1 MIKKPAVSVIITAFK
16 EPRTIG
22 KAIKSILEQIDKKKD
37 QLLVVAPD
45 EETLGVARKFS
56 SPVEVLR
63 DKGKGK
69 PAALNLAF
77 GRVKGEIA
85 VLTDGDIWVEK
96 RAVRAL
102 VEKFKNPEVGIIS
115 GRPIPANNRKDF
127 FGFWAYLLT
136 ETAHYLRVKRIKRNQ
151 FIDCSGYLLAIRKN
165 LLSKIPP
172 ETLTEDAY
180 LSQKV
185 CQAGFKTSYAPEAKV
200 YVKFPANFR
209 DWLKQKTRSVGGA
222 RKQFVPGISK
232 MRGWRQELKG
242 GVFLFSLC
250 KTPKEWLYLLLL
262 FGARFYLWL
271 VIFWKLHLQK
281 SSFETIWQRVESTK

>member
-1 MIKKPAVSVIITAFK
+1 MVKKPAVSVIITAFRESK
-16 EPRTIG
+16 TIG
-22 KAIKSILEQIDKKKD
+22 RATRSVLEQINKEKD

-45 EETLGVARKFS
+45 EETLRVARKFS
-56 SPVEVLR
+56 PLAEALQ

-77 GRVKGEIA
+77 KQTRGKIA
-85 VLTDGDIWVEK
+85 VLTDGDVWVGKGAIKALLEK
-96 RAVRAL
+96 L
-102 VEKFKNPEVGIIS
+102 KNPEVGIVS
-115 GRPIPANNRKDF
+115 GKPIPTNSRESL

-136 ETAHYLRVKRIKRNQ
+136 EAAHYLRVKRVKKDQ

-180 LSQKV
+180 LSQRV
-185 CQAGFKTSYAPEAKV
+185 YQAGFKTFYAPEAKV

-209 DWLKQKTRSVGGA
+209 DWLKQKIRSVGGA
-222 RKQFVPGISK
+222 RKQFVPKISK
-232 MRGWRQELKG
+232 MRGWRQELRESA
-242 GVFLFSLC
+242 FLFSLC
-250 KTPKEWLYLLLL
+250 KTPKEWLYLFLL

-281 SSFETIWQRVESTK
+281 SSFEKIWQRVESTK